1 VVLDATQA
9 GAPGRRVESRDN
21 YARGSSR
28 LGLPTTRGAELS
40 DPGWFFGAKVCAA
53 PIDTDTPETAVL
65 GLTPELPKRQQES
78 PSRMTNEAQ
87 KRETPGRR
95 SGICTL
101 FEGDYHIG
109 LAAFLNSLAHAGY
122 AGTVWVGYR
131 GPLPPWLNQLRRT
144 TQEAHEYEIAGQI
157 QLVFLPVETQIH
169 LTNYKPWLMLDLLA
183 GAAHDCDFL
192 WYFDPDIFLRAP
204 WTFFANWQRY
214 GIALCQ
220 EIVNNNLPADAPLR
234 HEWMEAASRLGL
246 SNPRPLDRY
255 YNGGLVG
262 IPRDHAHFLVIWRR
276 LIEHA
281 GEVGY
286 DLTGMMPG
294 TRDMPFHASDQD
306 ALNIAAMYSEFPL
319 STLGPQGMGFI
330 PGDVKM
336 FHTVGVKPWKG
347 SFLLRAIAGKP
358 PSDAM
363 KYFLTQ
369 LSSPIRPY
377 SPLGLR
383 AKKLACSVAA
393 LIGRF
398 YRRR

>member
-1 VVLDATQA
+1 
-9 GAPGRRVESRDN
+9 
-21 YARGSSR
+21 
-28 LGLPTTRGAELS
+28 
-40 DPGWFFGAKVCAA
+40 
-53 PIDTDTPETAVL
+53 
-65 GLTPELPKRQQES
+65 
-78 PSRMTNEAQ
+78 MTNEAQ
-87 KRETPGRR
+87 KRETLGRR

-109 LAAFLNSLAHAGY
+109 LAAFLNSLVHAGY
-122 AGTVWVGYR
+122 AGTIWAGYR
-131 GPLPPWLNQLRRT
+131 GPLPPWLNQLKKT
-144 TQEAHEYEIAGQI
+144 AGTAHEFEVAGQVR
-157 QLVFLPVETQIH
+157 LVLLHLETQIH
-169 LTNYKPWLMLDLLA
+169 FTNYKPWFMLDLLA
-183 GAAHDCDFL
+183 GLAHGCDFL

-214 GIALCQ
+214 GIPLCQ
-220 EIVNNNLPADAPLR
+220 EIVDNSIPENSPLR
-234 HEWMEAASRLGL
+234 HGWMEVGAAIGL
-246 SNPRPLDRY
+246 KNPRLLNHY

-262 IPRDHAHFLVIWRR
+262 VAAAHAGFLETWRR
-276 LIEHA
+276 IIEYA
-281 GEVGY
+281 QESGC
-286 DLTGMMPG
+286 DLTAMVVGDRSLPL
-294 TRDMPFHASDQD
+294 HIIDQD

-336 FHTVGVKPWKG
+336 FHTVGVKAWKG